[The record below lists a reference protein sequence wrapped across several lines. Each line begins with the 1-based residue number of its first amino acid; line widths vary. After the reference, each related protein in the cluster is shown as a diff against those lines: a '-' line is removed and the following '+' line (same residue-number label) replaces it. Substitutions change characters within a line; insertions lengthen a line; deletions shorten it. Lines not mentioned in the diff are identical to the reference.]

1 MHRLAVITD
10 GMILF
15 VYECLEI
22 EKDLY
27 YTYLNML
34 GNSCT

>member
-1 MHRLAVITD
+1 MHRLAIITD

-22 EKDLY
+22 EKTFTIL
-27 YTYLNML
+27 T
-34 GNSCT
+34 